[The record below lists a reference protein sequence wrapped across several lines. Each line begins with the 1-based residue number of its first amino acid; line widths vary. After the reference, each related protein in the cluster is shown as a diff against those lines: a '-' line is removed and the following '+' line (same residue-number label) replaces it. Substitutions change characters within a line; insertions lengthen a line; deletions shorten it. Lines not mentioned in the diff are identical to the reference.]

1 MDKARLSMITRA
13 IGIFSAVLLITG
25 CDFWGVNEL
34 TVNITSPSGDT
45 TISTGQSVDFESSV
59 SNGSSPYTYN
69 WDFGGGATN
78 STEQNPGSI
87 IFSTAGTYTVT
98 LTVTDSTGTT
108 AESSVTVTV
117 STSTSTALTVSITSP
132 SNNTTILPGGL
143 VNFQST
149 VSNGTGSYT
158 YLWNFDGG
166 ATNSTV
172 QDPGSIIFSTTAG
185 TYVVTLTVT
194 DSNNATGEASVN
206 VIVQ

>member
-25 CDFWGVNEL
+25 CDFWGVNDL

-45 TISTGQSVDFESSV
+45 TISAGQSVDFESSA
-59 SNGSSPYTYN
+59 SNGSSPYTYQ
-69 WDFGGGATN
+69 WDFGGGATD

-98 LTVTDSTGTT
+98 LTVTDSTGNT

-132 SNNTTILPGGL
+132 SVITAGQA

-149 VSNGTGSYT
+149 VSNGTGPYT
-158 YLWNFDGG
+158 YLWNFSG
-166 ATNSTV
+166 ATPDTSTV
-172 QDPGSIIFSTTAG
+172 QDPNLIIFTTTG
-185 TYVVTLTVT
+185 SHTVTLTVT
-194 DSNNATGEASVN
+194 DTSSGDTAQASVS
-206 VIVQ
+206 VTVQ